1 MHTRMIKNQTGRYF
15 SLKQNVLRSLSL
27 TIPKEQKLS
36 KIDSIV
42 GCEVLTRESNCG
54 KVMQ

>member
-1 MHTRMIKNQTGRYF
+1 MIKNQTGRYF